1 MQFNL
6 RTLMLATAAVAVCA
20 AAIAPFFRQLS
31 ELTQTRLVIVLGSLA
46 VTNLF
51 GLAGI
56 VFFDTKMSKVAGK
69 CLVQVKSER
78 RAAWTM
84 FAVSLCIAMLH
95 ATLVIWQVNYKTS
108 NGCGVYEIIYDCFTP
123 LVLLTYWLPNAVFM
137 FRASYLRFCEHGL
150 IHGGFTPRNKISNP
164 RWVRD
169 KLQVTLPGHFQQEF
183 AVGPADRAAVDQ
195 VLERWRTA
203 AADDTNQN
211 HFAPRRIAM
220 FAGVILAMPLLFLI
234 AWFFAPA
241 PTRAVPVW
249 ARPPVGATLAPV
261 PPTNTSP

>member
-6 RTLMLATAAVAVCA
+6 RTLMLATAAVAACA

-46 VTNLF
+46 VTNLL
-51 GLAGI
+51 GIAGI
-56 VFFDTKMSKVAGK
+56 VVLDTKMSQVAGK
-69 CLVQVKSER
+69 CFVQVKSGR

-84 FAVSLCIAMLH
+84 FAGSLCVAMLH

-108 NGCGVYEIIYDCFTP
+108 KGCGIYEIIYDCFTP
-123 LVLLTYWLPNAVFM
+123 LILLTYWVPNAVFM

-150 IHGGFTPRNKISNP
+150 IHGGFTPRSKISNP

-169 KLQVTLPGHFQQEF
+169 KLLVTLPGHFQQEF
-183 AVGPADRAAVDQ
+183 AVSPADHAAVDL
-195 VLERWRTA
+195 VLERWRA
-203 AADDTNQN
+203 AATDDKHQN
-211 HFAPRRIAM
+211 HFAPRRLAM
-220 FAGVILAMPLLFLI
+220 FVAAVLAVPLLFLI

-249 ARPPVGATLAPV
+249 ARPPVGATLTPA
-261 PPTNTSP
+261 NTSP